1 MRPGRPF
8 ILYICALD
16 HSLGAL
22 PAQKDDEGKKRALY
36 YLSRMMVGA
45 EHRYPPVEKECLALM

>member
-1 MRPGRPF
+1 MKPE
-8 ILYICALD
+8 
-16 HSLGAL
+16 HSLGTGVSK
-22 PAQKDDEGKKRALY
+22 KDDEGKERAID